1 MNEAQ
6 SGAQKMSKVIRKD
19 ETTKQ
24 IKPSTGT

>member
-24 IKPSTGT
+24 KPSTGT